1 MIAII
6 FFLIVQLSLV
16 AAFSVGYKGAPSSFT
31 DRSRL
36 ITTLRAEI
44 EEIDILDKPK
54 WTSGGPISDLV
65 NVLINFKPLMG
76 VLKVGARGQMIG
88 TAEKAG
94 VPWRDRSEK
103 LERDFSKDLLEYYNE
118 IEKKDMVYPNY
129 YTQAF
134 HAYDEG
140 NLNWLAA
147 YECESA
153 TMSMAVRV
161 YPNEGLNAQMAQDRL
176 RNSYF
181 DAVTTYIENK
191 GNKIP
196 SKILDV
202 GCSVGV
208 STFYLAKRFP
218 KAEIIDGLDL
228 CPHFLATAKHKQALT
243 VKLLSWGSDQ
253 TIDLKTSPYSDL
265 NQYADSSVER
275 LRWLHRNA
283 EATGLPDNEYDF
295 TSASFVLHELPD
307 EATNNIF
314 KEMFR
319 ITSKGG
325 TIAITD
331 NDPRSKIIQSRPA
344 PIAVLLKFTEPWS
357 DQYYA
362 YDLEGALRNAGFTDI
377 TTKATDQ
384 RHRTVIG
391 TKPSS

>member
-6 FFLIVQLSLV
+6 SFLIVQLPLV
-16 AAFSVGYKGAPSSFT
+16 AAFKLSYKGTPSHVT
-31 DRSRL
+31 GRSRL
-36 ITTLRAEI
+36 ITTLKADTEV
-44 EEIDILDKPK
+44 IDLLDKPK
-54 WTSGGPISDLV
+54 WAAGGPVSDLV
-65 NVLINFKPLMG
+65 NALINFKPLMG
-76 VLKVGARGQMIG
+76 VLKVGARGQLIS

-103 LERDFSKDLLEYYNE
+103 LERDFSKDLLEYYDE
-118 IEKKDMVYPNY
+118 IENKGIVYPSY

-161 YPNEGLNAQMAQDRL
+161 YPNDNLNAQMAQDRL
-176 RNSYF
+176 RSSYL
-181 DAVTTYIENK
+181 DAVTTYIEKN
-191 GNKIP
+191 GNIMP

-208 STFYLAKRFP
+208 STFYLAKRFR
-218 KAEIIDGLDL
+218 KAEIVDGLDL
-228 CPHFLATAKHKQALT
+228 SPHFLATAKHKQALT

-275 LRWLHRNA
+275 VRWLHRNA
-283 EATGLPDNEYDF
+283 EATELPENEYDF
-295 TSASFVLHELPD
+295 TSASFLVHELPD
-307 EATNNIF
+307 QATEKIF

-325 TIAITD
+325 TVAITD
-331 NDPRSKIIQSRPA
+331 NNPRSEVIKNRPA
-344 PIAVLLKFTEPWS
+344 PIAVLMKFTEPWS
-357 DQYYA
+357 DEYYM
-362 YDLEGALRNAGFTDI
+362 YDLEGALRNAGFIDI
-377 TTKATDQ
+377 TTIATDP
-384 RHRTVIG
+384 RHRTIIG
-391 TKPSS
+391 TKPSP